1 MQPTKIQSNL
11 YQLASSAYRLGLQP
25 VPLSRARILVL
36 GQALDAA
43 SLCGCLLGLP
53 TAECWWITDNA
64 AQQQTL
70 QALSQS
76 LGLTQLKVQHSA
88 VTALDD
94 WPGTFD
100 YLLLAGLSEWEPAQ
114 QRALLSHC
122 AAHLRP
128 QGVLAVQYAT
138 QPGWQLRQTLRPL
151 LAAAE
156 TSAWQAALMPVLDA
170 VAGTHLAEEGVFLA
184 DWLAA
189 TDCPTLPEQANYP
202 LYFHEFA
209 ALSQTLGLQYL
220 GEYASQPASD
230 PQTSPAQRI
239 LQEQA
244 QDFLQHR
251 AQRHSL
257 LCHPATVST
266 TEPVIALQNRYLAFT
281 HQALTEQPGLNHPG
295 LSVRFVHPQQGEV
308 VEATVPLVKAALWCL
323 SQHWPQALSFEA
335 LCAQSCACLQ
345 ALGARLPAADDPDLR
360 ASLAAHLWTYA
371 QTQSLELHAEPLPL
385 CRSASAHPLASPLA
399 RQQFA
404 AQPDSGVV
412 DNLRGEKLT
421 LDPLLGNL
429 LLHLDGTQD
438 RAALIAR
445 LLGWAQRGLIRPNQG
460 AEEVEATP
468 DLMADLLERALAAL
482 AQRALLLS

>member
-1 MQPTKIQSNL
+1 MQPTTIQSNL
-11 YQLASSAYRLGLQP
+11 YQLASSAYRLGLEP

-53 TAECWWITDNA
+53 TAECLWITDDA

-76 LGLTQLKVQHSA
+76 LALKNLHVQPAA
-88 VTALDD
+88 VTALEN

-100 YLLLAGLSEWEPAQ
+100 YLLLAGLSAWEPAQ

-138 QPGWQLRQTLRPL
+138 QPGWQLRQTVRPL
-151 LAAAE
+151 LAAAK
-156 TSAWQAALMPVLDA
+156 TDWQAALMPLLDA
-170 VAGTHLAEEGVFLA
+170 VSGSHLAEEGVFLA
-184 DWLAA
+184 SWLAA
-189 TDCPTLPEQANYP
+189 TDCPALPEQANYP

-209 ALSQTLGLQYL
+209 ALSQALGLHYL
-220 GEYASQPASD
+220 GESTSNSVSD
-230 PQTSPAQRI
+230 PQASPAQRI
-239 LQEQA
+239 LQEQG

-257 LCHPATVST
+257 LCHSAAVSAAEPAM
-266 TEPVIALQNRYLAFT
+266 ALQNRYLAFAY
-281 HQALTEQPGLNHPG
+281 QALTEQPGLNHPG

-323 SQHWPQALSFEA
+323 AQHWPQALSFEA

-371 QTQSLELHAEPLPL
+371 QSQSLELHAEPLPL
-385 CRSASAHPLASPLA
+385 CAPASAMPLASPLA

-404 AQPDSGVV
+404 AQPNQGEVH
-412 DNLRGEKLT
+412 NLRGEKLT

-438 RAALIAR
+438 RAALITR
-445 LLGWAQRGLIRPNQG
+445 LLGWARRGLIRPNAG

-468 DLMADLLERALAAL
+468 DLMAELLERALSAL
-482 AQRALLLS
+482 AQRALLSS